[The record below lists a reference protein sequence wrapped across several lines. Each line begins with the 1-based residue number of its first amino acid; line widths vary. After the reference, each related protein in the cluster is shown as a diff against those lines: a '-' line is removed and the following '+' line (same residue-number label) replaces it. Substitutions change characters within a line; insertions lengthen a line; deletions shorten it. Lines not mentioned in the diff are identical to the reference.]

1 MRGSPH
7 AHMLLWVQPHKEL
20 CAEKIHGFIVYVGN
34 INAANISGDSAK
46 SDLVKKYQ
54 RHQLQ
59 TQPRKRKKYLSEE
72 TF

>member
-7 AHMLLWVQPHKEL
+7 AHMLLWVQRVQPHKEL
-20 CAEKIHGFIVYVGN
+20 SAEKIPGFIVYVGN

-54 RHQLQ
+54 RH
-59 TQPRKRKKYLSEE
+59 
-72 TF
+72 